1 MSAIRAPRRRAE
13 RTAVFVA
20 LVTAVVVNAVLV
32 LLLQV
37 INRQPES
44 PGEPLPILH
53 RLHTI
58 PQVPTVAANQ
68 ATTVT
73 PLPTQAPAVAIALP
87 RIELPPVA
95 TGAPL
100 ALPVLPTVATAQPVA
115 LPAIVAGT
123 ATGTA
128 SALAPDPTA
137 MWRVDEPPVLV
148 NGFDLERF
156 YPRQARLRGI
166 EGTTVLRLEIANDG
180 SVTASSVLS
189 SDPAEIFDAAAK
201 ALARSL
207 HFTPARNRGAPVACA
222 ITQSVAWR
230 LPR

>member
-1 MSAIRAPRRRAE
+1 MIAVRAPRRRSE
-13 RTAVFVA
+13 RTAVVVA
-20 LVTAVVVNAVLV
+20 LVTAVVVNALLV
-32 LLLQV
+32 LLIQV
-37 INRQPES
+37 INRQPE
-44 PGEPLPILH
+44 PPPEPAPVLH
-53 RLHTI
+53 RLQTI
-58 PQVPTVAANQ
+58 PQLPTVAANQ
-68 ATTVT
+68 AATVT

-87 RIELPPVA
+87 RIELPSIA

-100 ALPVLPTVATAQPVA
+100 ALPTLPTVATAQPVA
-115 LPAIVAGT
+115 LPAIVAGS
-123 ATGTA
+123 ATGAA
-128 SALAPDPTA
+128 SSLAPDPSA

-189 SDPAEIFDAAAK
+189 SEPPGVFDAAAK
-201 ALARSL
+201 SLARSL
-207 HFTPARNRGAPVACA
+207 HFTPARNRGAPVPCA